1 MKQIV
6 SFIVTLFLSVTFTC
20 LTSTEANAQS
30 RDRSYIREQISRRG
44 ECRNVAITKTNGD
57 LMIYGRNGWA
67 ASGCPSG
74 LTDALDELTEDGEYI
89 DDVQLTENGSW
100 LILYGNNGVVWNNI
114 PYSLEQKLKEW
125 NRKKEV
131 ITSVTFND
139 AGNWI
144 AVSTEHISASSPE
157 VQEWI
162 AEGMEKYGAV
172 WATCVTDDALV
183 VVYENGY
190 RTIGEIPSTLG
201 AKLNSTTI
209 DVYRLKIAGSAWFIS
224 DGKSEYDYRM

>member
-74 LTDALDELTEDGEYI
+74 LTDALDELTEDG
-89 DDVQLTENGSW
+89 
-100 LILYGNNGVVWNNI
+100 
-114 PYSLEQKLKEW
+114 
-125 NRKKEV
+125 
-131 ITSVTFND
+131 F
-139 AGNWI
+139 
-144 AVSTEHISASSPE
+144 
-157 VQEWI
+157 
-162 AEGMEKYGAV
+162 
-172 WATCVTDDALV
+172 
-183 VVYENGY
+183 